1 MFVGSFCMHIGV
13 CERFRSKCFIL
24 KTLRL
29 QSWEKKIS
37 RFQLGVE
44 SRVKGRGVLIRGW
57 ASQVLI
63 LSHPAMD
70 AFLTKCGWNST
81 IEEVCAGVPMITWP
95 QFAEQFFNERLV
107 VQVLGTGVG
116 VMAQRVM
123 HLDDDNRD
131 TIQVK
136 RGDVCKAVKMAMDEG
151 REGEERR
158 EKAKYLKQM
167 AAKTLEEE
175 GSSQLTLKLFIEEIR
190 LHTHKGQLVG

>member
-29 QSWEKKIS
+29 QSWEKKID
-37 RFQLGVE
+37 RFQLGFE

-63 LSHPAMD
+63 ISHPAVD
-70 AFLTKCGWNST
+70 AFLTHCGWNST
-81 IEEVCAGVPMITWP
+81 IEGVCAGVPMITWP

-107 VQVLGTGVG
+107 IQVLGTGVG
-116 VMAQRVM
+116 VGAQRVM

-131 TIQVK
+131 VIQVK
-136 RGDVCKAVKMAMDEG
+136 RGGVCKAVKMAMDEG

-167 AAKTLEEE
+167 VAKTLEE
-175 GSSQLTLKLFIEEIR
+175 GSSQLNLKLFIEEIR